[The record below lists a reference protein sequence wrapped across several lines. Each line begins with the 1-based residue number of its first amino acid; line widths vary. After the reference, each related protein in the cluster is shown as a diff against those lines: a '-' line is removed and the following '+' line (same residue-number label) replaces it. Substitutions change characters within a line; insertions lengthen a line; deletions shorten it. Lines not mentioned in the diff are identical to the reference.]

1 MEFAQLPSDC
11 YDAQSSDTWT
21 SLPGVDTTS
30 YPALSGELGGG
41 FGIRNSEPGFQLWP
55 LQPDISSD
63 RSEPFQLGFVR
74 EFRVHSN
81 KSRDFARGVD
91 ADTKTHR
98 DMANVRE
105 RHRTQSLN
113 EAFAQ
118 LRQVVPTLPSDKLS
132 KIQILKLASKYI
144 DFLCRLLQSA
154 DDAAET
160 AGGDLIES
168 FAGYPTLHPHPSTGY
183 SAAPSSSAH
192 EAIHYAF
199 SMWRMSGYTYPND
212 YELPGYD

>member
-1 MEFAQLPSDC
+1 MEFARLPSDC
-11 YDAQSSDTWT
+11 YDAQSSDTWP
-21 SLPGVDTTS
+21 SLPGIDTTS
-30 YPALSGELGGG
+30 YPAISGELGG
-41 FGIRNSEPGFQLWP
+41 FGIRNSEPGFQLWT
-55 LQPDISSD
+55 LQPEISSD
-63 RSEPFQLGFVR
+63 ISEAFQLGFVH
-74 EFRVHSN
+74 EFRSQS

-91 ADTKTHR
+91 SDTKSHR

-105 RHRTQSLN
+105 RQRTQSLN

-154 DDAAET
+154 EDTADT
-160 AGGDLIES
+160 AGSGLIDPL
-168 FAGYPTLHPHPSTGY
+168 AGYPTLHPHPSTSHHAGSA
-183 SAAPSSSAH
+183 SAAP

-199 SMWRMSGYTYPND
+199 SMWRMSGYSYPSD
-212 YELPGYD
+212 YDLAGYD